1 MMTYERSS
9 FFCPTLPSLFLFLH
23 IPSSSVSPLL
33 PSPFHVTLALCF
45 LSSHPSPRL
54 PFQLFLPIVSFFPLS
69 LSRVEFAR
77 GPLRP
82 TGTLYNVLGAAPQ
95 RRIAPL
101 GVPAPLCRFKNFKG
115 PNGAHPEIRSILCGF
130 AFPGSK
136 GTPGGH
142 PEPTQKHPEG
152 TRKAPGSHAKTNT

>member
-9 FFCPTLPSLFLFLH
+9 FFCPTLPSLFLSLH

-82 TGTLYNVLGAAPQ
+82 TGTLYNVPGAAPPTTH
-95 RRIAPL
+95 RTFGCPCPALPL
-101 GVPAPLCRFKNFKG
+101 
-115 PNGAHPEIRSILCGF
+115 
-130 AFPGSK
+130 
-136 GTPGGH
+136 
-142 PEPTQKHPEG
+142 
-152 TRKAPGSHAKTNT
+152 